1 VRLVTALLCAAT
13 AAVVPA
19 TAGHAAACPAA
30 LADPAGDAP
39 SPDVDIVRAE
49 VATGVR
55 TLVVRLKVAS
65 LTPPAGTPLAP
76 VNWTVAFSSRGV
88 TYAFYRQRGPG
99 GGTTNGH
106 SVGTAAVPVSVT
118 TDATTITWTAARPG
132 GALTPCEWRAT
143 TALAGVI
150 VDAAP

>member
-30 LADPAGDAP
+30 IADPAGDAP
-39 SPDVDIVRAE
+39 SPDLDIVRAE
-49 VATGVR
+49 IATGAR
-55 TLVVRLKVAS
+55 TLVVRLKVVS

-76 VNWTVAFSSRGV
+76 VTWTVAFSSRGV

-99 GGTTNGH
+99 GATSNGH

-118 TDATTITWTAARPG
+118 TDATTITWTASRPG
-132 GALTPCEWRAT
+132 SALTPCDRRAT
-143 TALAGVI
+143 TAVSGFTTDTAT
-150 VDAAP
+150 